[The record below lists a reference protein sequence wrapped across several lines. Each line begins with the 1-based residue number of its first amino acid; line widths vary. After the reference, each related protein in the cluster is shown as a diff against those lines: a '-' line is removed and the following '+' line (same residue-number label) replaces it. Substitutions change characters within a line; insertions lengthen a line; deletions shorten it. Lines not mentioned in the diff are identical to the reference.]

1 MLLVPPLNA
10 IYTPIPCYLYP
21 LLNATCT
28 PSPCYLFILYTYSIH
43 TSLLDAIGNVPQKM
57 TVSVRRNMGL
67 LMGKKHVLDKKV
79 LEGLQ
84 FALYEVFF
92 EIKSGS
98 WMPFSES
105 DVFAS
110 LLQRKEGT
118 CYSDTI
124 SLFSSKAH
132 SSNTLT
138 LFTNTSSTNTPSN
151 THSLSPQYVL

>member
-1 MLLVPPLNA
+1 M
-10 IYTPIPCYLYP
+10 
-21 LLNATCT
+21 
-28 PSPCYLFILYTYSIH
+28 LFILSTYPIH

-57 TVSVRRNMGL
+57 TVSVRRNMGV

-118 CYSDTI
+118 CYSDTT
-124 SLFSSKAH
+124 SLFSSSH

-138 LFTNTSSTNTPSN
+138 PSTNTSSTNTPSN
-151 THSLSPQYVL
+151 TRYHFLQFHFGTPYPSSLYYTS